1 MWNYII
7 NSTLKRE
14 AATVLMLWLLAMS
27 TFIIVKGPPDTQMQ
41 VLQLFALPIS
51 LIFAGA
57 YGLDWISKQTNIA
70 GPPAPMREPGS
81 MTPMAPVATDVVVS
95 TPSDNSQPG
104 DTTVTTSTNNVA
116 SG

>member
-1 MWNYII
+1 MNYLI

-14 AATVLMLWLLAMS
+14 AATVLMLWLLAVS
-27 TFIIVKGPPDTQMQ
+27 TFIIIKGPPDIQMQ

-57 YGLDWISKQTNIA
+57 FGLDWISKQTNIA
-70 GPPAPMREPGS
+70 GPPAPMREAGS
-81 MTPMAPVATDVVVS
+81 MEPIKPVATDVAVDDVAVK
-95 TPSDNSQPG
+95 TE
-104 DTTVTTSTNNVA
+104 TNNVA